1 MKKKKNEIIR
11 LQSIIESDRIN
22 ASDNFI
28 KLVIE
33 DLTKLFR
40 EYFDFKDNLT
50 LDINK
55 SGENYMVQTTILAT
69 RIKNFV
75 NIE

>member
-11 LQSIIESDRIN
+11 LQSIIESDRTN